1 MNKKFIYIFVVDL
14 VFASLF
20 SLISFVI
27 PFPKQNS
34 TVFYLNYFFG
44 LLSILSQVLFVY
56 LFINKREFRSIV
68 FGWPIFVTGI
78 IYLAVQLISV
88 LIFYIINAF
97 IYVPLWVIL
106 VVDLII
112 ISFVFVAAIIGKCYK
127 DEVEHIEEK
136 SKANTSFIEN
146 TRTVFLILLE
156 KYTDEPLH
164 SELITVNDLLK
175 YSDPVSS
182 KELSQVEGQLSIKID
197 ELKFLLNENS
207 EIQLIDEKI
216 NEIKSLIGKRNI
228 MCKNGKK

>member
-1 MNKKFIYIFVVDL
+1 M
-14 VFASLF
+14 
-20 SLISFVI
+20 
-27 PFPKQNS
+27 
-34 TVFYLNYFFG
+34 
-44 LLSILSQVLFVY
+44 
-56 LFINKREFRSIV
+56 
-68 FGWPIFVTGI
+68 
-78 IYLAVQLISV
+78 
-88 LIFYIINAF
+88 
-97 IYVPLWVIL
+97 

-112 ISFVFVAAIIGKCYK
+112 ISFVFVATIIGKCYK

-136 SKANTSFIEN
+136 SKVNTSFIEN

-182 KELSQVEGQLSIKID
+182 KELSQVEGQLSTKID